1 MPQPRSSQ
9 LGGLS
14 VWIYGVLLLAY
25 PKAFR
30 RRYGHHMRAAFWDFR
45 DDTIMRRG
53 RRALP
58 SLWLRT
64 LRDVV
69 TNGFMERVS
78 HAKAKH
84 HGADTPPKRQQ
95 RNSRHGG
102 WMLESLLRDLKFAV
116 RAFAKTP
123 AFTSV
128 AVLTLALGIG
138 ANSAIFSVVNS
149 VLLRPL
155 PYPNGDRLALV
166 WTEMT
171 NRDVLYFPASPPNL
185 ADFRTVEAFESVAGV
200 FSFSQTITGVDE
212 VEQVQAGL
220 VTIDFLST
228 LGVQP
233 MIGRDFVAEDAIPF
247 NNNDPNATPP
257 TGAVIL
263 SHAYWQSRFGADPE
277 ALGRTIE
284 IGGGPAVIV
293 GVMPPGFRL
302 LLPPMA
308 NVDTNIDLWTAAR
321 IDFVNAPRE
330 NVFLIP
336 IALLRPGAT
345 IAQAQSQLDVV
356 SIRILEES
364 PTFAAAGA
372 RPWATGLH
380 SDLTSEVRPV
390 VWALLG
396 AVGFVL
402 LIACVNVANLLF
414 VRATSR
420 AREIS
425 IRAAIGGSRSH
436 LIRQMLVESALL
448 SFVGGALGLA
458 VAKGGITILTALRPT
473 DLPRIE
479 TIGID
484 GTVLGFTVLASIVA
498 AVLFGTLPALQ
509 ASKPNLTEA
518 LHGRSNTGGA
528 AIQRRARSV
537 MVVLEV
543 AMSLVL
549 LIGAGLMVR
558 SFIQLTRV
566 QPGFNAEGVLTFRA
580 PLPFAKYPQ
589 VAQRVAFQEELRT
602 RIAGLPGVQSVTGA
616 FPMPL
621 DGRAFNSRYGTE
633 EAESD
638 PSAFGQADY
647 RAVLPGYFEAMQT
660 PLMEGR
666 VFTEAD
672 NTDSLPVVIVDEVL
686 ARRTWPNESAVG
698 KRLLIRNAASVDPQ
712 WVEVIG
718 VVAHQRAFDLTR
730 EGRETVFFTDH
741 YQGAFGA
748 LGWAIRVTG
757 DPLLLVNAIRRE
769 VSAIDSDVPVA
780 EALLMDDYVRE
791 ARAPTR
797 FSLVLIGVFGLVA
810 LILASVGLYGVLSY
824 VVRQRAAEI
833 GVRMAFG
840 AGENRIL
847 RLVVGQGMTLA
858 MIGLG
863 VGVVAAVGLTRV
875 MSTMLVEVTPTDPV
889 TFGGIAVLFTAVA
902 AVACYLPARRAT
914 RVDPMVTLRQE

>member
-1 MPQPRSSQ
+1 
-9 LGGLS
+9 
-14 VWIYGVLLLAY
+14 
-25 PKAFR
+25 
-30 RRYGHHMRAAFWDFR
+30 
-45 DDTIMRRG
+45 
-53 RRALP
+53 
-58 SLWLRT
+58 
-64 LRDVV
+64 
-69 TNGFMERVS
+69 
-78 HAKAKH
+78 
-84 HGADTPPKRQQ
+84 
-95 RNSRHGG
+95 
-102 WMLESLLRDLKFAV
+102 MLESLLRDLRFAV
-116 RAFAKTP
+116 RTFAKTP
-123 AFTSV
+123 VFTSV

-138 ANSAIFSVVNS
+138 PNSAIFSVVNA

-155 PYPNGDRLALV
+155 PYPNGERLAVV

-171 NRDVLYFPASPPNL
+171 SRNVRYFPASPPNL
-185 ADFRTVEAFESVAGV
+185 ADFRTADAFESVAGV

-212 VEQVQAGL
+212 AKQVQVGG

-233 MIGRDFVAEDAIPF
+233 MIGRDFVEEDGVPLRRS
-247 NNNDPNATPP
+247 DPNAAPP
-257 TGAVIL
+257 TTAVIL
-263 SHAYWQSRFGADPE
+263 SHAYWQSRVGADPDV
-277 ALGRTIE
+277 LGRGIE
-284 IGGGPAVIV
+284 IGGRPAVIV
-293 GVMPPGFRL
+293 GVMPPGFKL

-308 NVDTNIDLWTAAR
+308 NADTDIDLWMAAR
-321 IDFVNAPRE
+321 IDFANAPRE

-336 IALLRPGAT
+336 IGLLKPGAT
-345 IAQAQSQLDVV
+345 LAQAQSQLDVV
-356 SIRILEES
+356 SQRISEES
-364 PTFAAAGA
+364 PTFATAGA
-372 RPWATGLH
+372 HAWAANLH
-380 SDLTSEVRPV
+380 ADLTSEVRPV

-402 LIACVNVANLLF
+402 LIACVNVANLLL

-425 IRAAIGGSRSH
+425 IRAAIGGSRSQ
-436 LIRQMLVESALL
+436 LIRQMLVESLLL
-448 SFVGGALGLA
+448 SLAGGALGLV
-458 VAKGGITILTALRPT
+458 VAYGGITVLAALRPT
-473 DLPRIE
+473 DLPRID
-479 TIGID
+479 TIAID
-484 GTVLGFTVLASIVA
+484 GTVLGFTALASLVA
-498 AVLFGTLPALQ
+498 AVLFGTLPTLQ

-528 AIQRRARSV
+528 AGQRRARSV

-566 QPGFNAEGVLTFRA
+566 QPGFNAEGLLTFRA
-580 PLPFAKYPQ
+580 PLPGARYPQ
-589 VAQRVAFQEELRT
+589 GSQRAAFQQELRT
-602 RIAGLPGVQSVTGA
+602 RIAGLPGVQAVSGA
-616 FPMPL
+616 FPLPL

-660 PLMEGR
+660 PLIEGR

-672 NTDSLPVVIVDEVL
+672 NTDSLPVVIVDDVL

-698 KRLLIRNAASVDPQ
+698 KRLLIRNTASVQPQ
-712 WVEVIG
+712 WVQVIG

-730 EGRETVFFTDH
+730 EGRETVYFTDR
-741 YQGAFGA
+741 YQGTFGA
-748 LGWAIRVTG
+748 QGWVVRATG
-757 DPLLLVNAIRRE
+757 DPLTLVNAIRRE
-769 VSAIDSDVPVA
+769 VAAIDGDVPVA
-780 EALLMDDYVRE
+780 EVLLMDEYVRE

-824 VVRQRAAEI
+824 VVRQRTAEI

-840 AGENRIL
+840 AGESRIV

-858 MIGLG
+858 LIGLG
-863 VGVVAAVGLTRV
+863 IGMVAAAALTRV
-875 MSTMLVEVTPTDPV
+875 MSSMLVEVTPTDPV
-889 TFGGIAVLFTAVA
+889 TFGGIAVFFTVVA
-902 AVACYLPARRAT
+902 ALACYLPARRAT